1 MVGMAIYSFLVVFF
15 YTFLGLFLG
24 NRIAEITITTLFS
37 FVVMYRIR
45 LSIRFLPNQIVTF
58 SLRMTLL
65 ISFSG
70 TFCNVSICKVH
81 RH

>member
-37 FVVMYRIR
+37 FVVMYQIR
-45 LSIRFLPNQIVTF
+45 L
-58 SLRMTLL
+58 
-65 ISFSG
+65 
-70 TFCNVSICKVH
+70 
-81 RH
+81 